1 MSTMQIVI
9 RWLDKHVGA
18 IQAVTAILTVSLAL
32 LALVGVK
39 LQIDASAR
47 IAREQSARDI
57 YREFLNLSI
66 NKPEFTDPDYCTIV
80 GTPAEAAYE
89 SYVEYMLY
97 TAEQSIAADPDWQ
110 SVFKPVMM
118 THRDYLCTISDWSG
132 YSGDVEDMG
141 QAFKAKQCA
150 KPIVCNGAAE
160 GEQ

>member
-1 MSTMQIVI
+1 MRNII
-9 RWLDKHVGA
+9 GWLDKHVSA
-18 IQAVTAILTVSLAL
+18 IQAITAILTVSLAV

-39 LQIDASAR
+39 LQIDATAR
-47 IAREQSARDI
+47 LQREQSARDI

-66 NKPEFTDPDYCTIV
+66 SKPEYTDPNYCAIT

-110 SVFKPVMM
+110 SVFEPTMIA
-118 THRDYLCTISDWSG
+118 HRDYLCTISEWSG
-132 YSGDVEDMG
+132 YSGEVEEMG
-141 QAFKAKQCA
+141 RAFKAKQCA
-150 KPIVCNGAAE
+150 TPVVCKNAAE